1 MEARK
6 QPTHVP
12 NFWQS
17 FEWRELYK
25 KKKMKRR
32 KCWCTENEPKSFSH
46 IKAFI
51 CCKKNG
57 IAADHV
63 IESKVVILPFW
74 IERF

>member
-25 KKKMKRR
+25 KKKK
-32 KCWCTENEPKSFSH
+32 WNGGNVDVPKMNK
-46 IKAFI
+46 KAFLI
-51 CCKKNG
+51 
-57 IAADHV
+57 
-63 IESKVVILPFW
+63 
-74 IERF
+74 

>member
-25 KKKMKRR
+25 KK
-32 KCWCTENEPKSFSH
+32 NETAEMLMYQK
-46 IKAFI
+46 
-51 CCKKNG
+51 
-57 IAADHV
+57 
-63 IESKVVILPFW
+63 
-74 IERF
+74 